1 MEVTRVAPGFAGRH
15 DHVMALLYVLVAIAT
30 FATAAAGDYLE
41 ARFVKAAARDDSDA
55 AVRLSIGMYLVS
67 LVGLVCFVK
76 VGMWVAAFEVAGL
89 YVGTKFAMRR
99 RASGE

>member
-1 MEVTRVAPGFAGRH
+1 MHAA
-15 DHVMALLYVLVAIAT
+15 LYVAVALAT
-30 FATAAAGDYLE
+30 FTTAAAGDYLE
-41 ARFVKAAARDDSDA
+41 AKFGRAVARDDGEA

-89 YVGTKFAMRR
+89 YVGTRLAFRR
-99 RASGE
+99 KRVT